1 MIMLAGIAL
10 VLIWITRSFW
20 QPVFIIASLLLAYGA
35 SMGLTELIGCHVLGT
50 DHLGWN
56 VPFFS
61 FIMIIG
67 LGVDYSIFMMMRY
80 REDGGHAVNAI
91 VDAARYIGGVV
102 IS

>member
-35 SMGLTELIGCHVLGT
+35 SMGLTHVLGT
-50 DHLGWN
+50 DQLGWN